1 MLSVHLGAFSQT
13 MQVSDAI
20 SALQKSDVPH
30 SAQHGTSTPLCNNS
44 KFQTPRNG
52 LSRAPAPTIL
62 KLRQILSNGRPQV
75 APTDLFGIVC
85 SAAKSLRSVLGDLFG
100 SAMPIPHSS
109 LLTETLYSS
118 SFNTDINASCGTDT
132 DPSCLIRFFPSF
144 CFSNSFFFL
153 VISPP

>member
-1 MLSVHLGAFSQT
+1 MLICFYRPTTPMLSVHLGAFSQT
-13 MQVSDAI
+13 MQGSDAI

-44 KFQTPRNG
+44 KFQTLRMGCRGHQPLHQN
-52 LSRAPAPTIL
+52 PTVA
-62 KLRQILSNGRPQV
+62 KL
-75 APTDLFGIVC
+75 
-85 SAAKSLRSVLGDLFG
+85 LRSVFSLLCIGDLLG
-100 SAMPIPHSS
+100 MASPIPHSS

-118 SFNTDINASCGTDT
+118 SFSTDINASCGTDT